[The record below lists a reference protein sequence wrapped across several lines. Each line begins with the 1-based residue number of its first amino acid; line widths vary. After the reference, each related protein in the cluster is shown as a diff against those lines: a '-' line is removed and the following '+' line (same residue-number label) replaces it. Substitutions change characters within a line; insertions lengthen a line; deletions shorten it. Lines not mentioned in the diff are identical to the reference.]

1 MRRRTFLKR
10 IGKLTMA
17 LGFSHS
23 LTNQGFAAMLPTDLT
38 RLSAIDLS
46 EAIRDKHVSC
56 LEVMQ
61 AYLSRISKYNSV
73 YNAIVSVQPEEELLD
88 QARKADAELA
98 SGHYRGWMHGMP
110 HAVKDLTAVEGIRH
124 TSGSLLYVDR
134 IAERDSPM
142 VARIRDAGAIFI
154 GKTNT
159 PEFGLGSQSY
169 NSVFGATGCAYDPEL
184 TSGGS
189 SGGAGCGL
197 GTQMLP
203 VADGSDMMGSL
214 RNPAAFNNVI
224 GFRPSTDVV
233 NGGSA
238 DKRSLSTSGPM
249 GRSTRD
255 TIQFL
260 RTIAAKDVGTDFSPL
275 DPSTTKIGWLGSLGD
290 YFALEPG
297 ILELCQQSLETMSG
311 EGAVIE
317 ELLPQFDPND
327 LWFSWTSLR
336 HLGRANMRRLFD
348 DPVLRAKLK
357 PDLVWE
363 IEQSMLLTEGDRA
376 TANAIRGEW
385 YRELDRLFAEYDF
398 LAIPSAQ
405 VFPYSKQVKWP
416 TEINGRQMD
425 TYHRWMEIVIP
436 ASLGGIPVINVPVGF
451 DNLGRPMG
459 LQIMANFGQ
468 DRKVLEFGLAY
479 EQITNFLQQQPEMI
493 EHL

>member
-10 IGKLTMA
+10 IGKLTVA
-17 LGFSHS
+17 LGFPHS
-23 LTNQGFAAMLPTDLT
+23 LTKQGFAAMLPTDLT
-38 RLSAIDLS
+38 SLSAIDLS

-73 YNAIVSVQPEEELLD
+73 YNALVSVQPEEELLD

-214 RNPAAFNNVI
+214 RTVSYTHLTLP
-224 GFRPSTDVV
+224 T
-233 NGGSA
+233 
-238 DKRSLSTSGPM
+238 KR
-249 GRSTRD
+249 
-255 TIQFL
+255 
-260 RTIAAKDVGTDFSPL
+260 
-275 DPSTTKIGWLGSLGD
+275 
-290 YFALEPG
+290 
-297 ILELCQQSLETMSG
+297 
-311 EGAVIE
+311 
-317 ELLPQFDPND
+317 
-327 LWFSWTSLR
+327 
-336 HLGRANMRRLFD
+336 
-348 DPVLRAKLK
+348 
-357 PDLVWE
+357 
-363 IEQSMLLTEGDRA
+363 
-376 TANAIRGEW
+376 
-385 YRELDRLFAEYDF
+385 
-398 LAIPSAQ
+398 
-405 VFPYSKQVKWP
+405 
-416 TEINGRQMD
+416 
-425 TYHRWMEIVIP
+425 IV
-436 ASLGGIPVINVPVGF
+436 
-451 DNLGRPMG
+451 
-459 LQIMANFGQ
+459 
-468 DRKVLEFGLAY
+468 
-479 EQITNFLQQQPEMI
+479 
-493 EHL
+493 

>member
-224 GFRPSTDVV
+224 GFRPSV
-233 NGGSA
+233 NVMSGTESVPRA
-238 DKRSLSTSGPM
+238 LSTSGPM
-249 GRSTRD
+249 GRNTAD
-255 TIQFL
+255 TIAL
-260 RTIAAKDVGTDFSPL
+260 LDTIASICLDGDFNALDLSTSKFAWMGNLDGYLAMEDGVLDLCEASLNQVAATGASVEATTPL
-275 DPSTTKIGWLGSLGD
+275 
-290 YFALEPG
+290 FN
-297 ILELCQQSLETMSG
+297 
-311 EGAVIE
+311 
-317 ELLPQFDPND
+317 FND
-327 LWFSWTSLR
+327 LWLCWTTLR
-336 HLGRANMRRLFD
+336 HGGRASMRRYWD
-348 DPVLRAKLK
+348 DPETRGLLK
-357 PDLVWE
+357 DDLAWE
-363 IEQSMLLTEGDRA
+363 IQQSMSITAGDKSN
-376 TANAIRGEW
+376 ANRIRQAW
-385 YRELDRLFAEYDF
+385 DRELDRLFNQYDF
-398 LAIPSAQ
+398 LVWPTAQ
-405 VFPYSKQVKWP
+405 LFPYDKNTPWP
-416 TEINGRQMD
+416 TQISGRSMD
-425 TYHRWMEIVIP
+425 TYHRWMEVVMY
-436 ASLGGIPVINVPVGF
+436 ASLGGLPTVNVPVGF
-451 DNLGRPMG
+451 DAQSRPMG
-459 LQIMANFGQ
+459 MQVMGRYGE
-468 DRKVLEFGLAY
+468 DKKVLEFALAY
-479 EQITNFLQQQPEMI
+479 ENITDFLDARPN
-493 EHL
+493 LVAAS